1 MSQGMRPFPA
11 ARLLL
16 LLTSVIALDPRPIH
30 AGPPPVTDDR
40 LGIGTAPLLLL
51 SRPDVRAEV
60 GLDPSQAAD
69 ADRTLN
75 ELYQQA
81 LALKGHQ
88 VQEERDRKRAIDEA
102 GELWLQTRLT
112 EAQRKRFSQLDLQWE
127 GASALIKRPV
137 VADHLR
143 LSTEQHAKLSGAI
156 AARNR
161 RRATGADLWECERQL
176 FEQTKAILTTEQR
189 QRWRAMLGP
198 PFAFARIP
206 ANPPAQQP
214 H

>member
-1 MSQGMRPFPA
+1 MRA
-11 ARLLL
+11 
-16 LLTSVIALDPRPIH
+16 
-30 AGPPPVTDDR
+30 PPPLTDDR

-60 GLDPSQAAD
+60 GLDASQAAE
-69 ADRTLN
+69 ADHTLN

-81 LALKGHQ
+81 LALKGQ
-88 VQEERDRKRAIDEA
+88 QGQEERNRKRAIDEA

-137 VADHLR
+137 VADHLH
-143 LSTEQHAKLSGAI
+143 LTPEQHARLSEAI

-161 RRATGADLWECERQL
+161 RRAAGADLWECERQL
-176 FEQTKAILTTEQR
+176 FEQTRALLNTEQR

-198 PFAFARIP
+198 PFAFTRQP
-206 ANPPAQQP
+206 ANRPTQPP